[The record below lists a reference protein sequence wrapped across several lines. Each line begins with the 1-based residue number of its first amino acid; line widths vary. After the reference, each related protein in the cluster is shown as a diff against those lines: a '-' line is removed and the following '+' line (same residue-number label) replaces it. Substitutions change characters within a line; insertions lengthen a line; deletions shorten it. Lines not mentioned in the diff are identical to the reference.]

1 MGRIVAQQAVYKTS
15 IASAG
20 AGAGAWCCSCLC
32 MQLRRG
38 ASVSGGGLL
47 YQSLAC
53 VLAHL
58 LNLLAASPRAH
69 GPGVTVVVLLLL
81 ELDMRAVARDDDG
94 TAGLSASQARA
105 HGGVAR
111 LGLVLVADRAGAGGG
126 AHVVRV

>member
-1 MGRIVAQQAVYKTS
+1 
-15 IASAG
+15 
-20 AGAGAWCCSCLC
+20 

-38 ASVSGGGLL
+38 ASMPGGDLL

-58 LNLLAASPRAH
+58 LNLLAASSRAH
-69 GPGVTVVVLLLL
+69 GPGVTIVVLLLL
-81 ELDMRAVARDDDG
+81 ELDMGAVARDDDG
-94 TAGLSASQARA
+94 AAGLSAPQARA

-126 AHVVRV
+126 AHVVRVRGPSVDVEDCNGRVGSRG